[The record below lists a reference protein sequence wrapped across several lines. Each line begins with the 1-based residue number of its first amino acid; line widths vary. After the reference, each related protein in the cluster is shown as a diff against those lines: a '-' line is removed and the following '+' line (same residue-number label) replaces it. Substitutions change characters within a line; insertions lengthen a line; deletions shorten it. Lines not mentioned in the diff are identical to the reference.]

1 LGSYDPRN
9 KIVVNHVWGKRIQ
22 EPCDRLVEGVKK
34 RTDENIPFF
43 TSDEHEQYRTA
54 LLKAYGSLEEIKPTG
69 KAGRPKKPRLLPPPD
84 LKYAQVVKYRRKG
97 RVVKIRTKVIFGTED
112 EIQELLEKSPVSNHI
127 NVAFVE
133 SNNLTLR
140 ERNRRLTGCK
150 RMGCPEYG
158 FLE

>member
-1 LGSYDPRN
+1 
-9 KIVVNHVWGKRIQ
+9 
-22 EPCDRLVEGVKK
+22 
-34 RTDENIPFF
+34 
-43 TSDEHEQYRTA
+43 
-54 LLKAYGSLEEIKPTG
+54 
-69 KAGRPKKPRLLPPPD
+69 
-84 LKYAQVVKYRRKG
+84 VKYRRKG